1 MKKWSQRVE
10 LPWLLGGETV
20 SLYPEALRECSV
32 GETPQEGPEENSAY
46 EQLLS
51 HLEEITEEG
60 QFVGL
65 ATNLCGLVHK
75 ESPLG
80 ASGLRLEMGSLQC
93 RRD

>member
-1 MKKWSQRVE
+1 MGTPMMFWPSAMVLDTCTH
-10 LPWLLGGETV
+10 LPYNV
-20 SLYPEALRECSV
+20 I
-32 GETPQEGPEENSAY
+32 PQEGPEENSAY

-51 HLEEITEEG
+51 HLEEIAEEG